1 MEFED
6 NKPVSDEDRR
16 LAEAKKLT
24 LQPMHTD
31 ITPEDLSDSEIGN
44 RHILEPAITNVSN
57 DTEQMVAQIMP
68 TQSFLDAKSRTK
80 PQTYKLLA
88 SIITG
93 TVIFAGLSVFAL
105 LK

>member
-24 LQPMHTD
+24 LQPVHAN
-31 ITPEDLSDSEIGN
+31 IAPESISDSEIAN
-44 RHILEPAITNVSN
+44 RHVTEPAISN
-57 DTEQMVAQIMP
+57 IASDTEQAAPQVMP
-68 TQSFLDAKSRTK
+68 TKSLLDTQTDRQ
-80 PQTYKLLA
+80 PQAGKLKIGVA
-88 SIITG
+88 IG
-93 TVIFAGLSVFAL
+93 IFAFLSLATFAL